1 MAALQNCDIRLKE
14 SDACW
19 SHVRNDEKGRKWLK
33 KIENWQRNSGKRPK
47 MTESDESEDAF
58 EAPKRSPASCTVAV
72 VPP

>member
-1 MAALQNCDIRLKE
+1 MAALQNCDIKVERE
-14 SDACW
+14 RRYW
-19 SHVRNDEKGRKWLK
+19 SHLRNGEKGRKWLK
-33 KIENWQRNSGKRPK
+33 KVENCQRNSGKRPK